1 MKKSDLINLLGKV
14 TKEDEVLTN
23 PHERVLLIDGLN
35 LFFRNFAMMKM
46 VNQDGAHVGG
56 LGGFLRSLNYLV
68 NQLQPTSVYVVFDG
82 AGSSINRK
90 NLLPEYK
97 SGRNLVRIT
106 NWDVFDSLEE
116 EHDSKVNQTVRLIHY
131 LKCLPVKTVSMN
143 KVEADD
149 IIAYLS
155 DILST
160 KHGSK
165 VFIVSND
172 QDFIQLVDDKIT
184 VYRPAEKEFYTKDM
198 IKSNYGVL
206 AENFILYKTLLGDNS
221 DKVEGIKG
229 LGKKGVTKKFPELL
243 ERPLSFDDLMGIAE
257 SKLKEH
263 VIYARVLQDEDRLRN
278 NYKIMDLG
286 KPLVDEVEKQY
297 LEEFSEELPPAL
309 NTKAF
314 MLLYNEDGL
323 NKLMKDP
330 ELTIT
335 NTFKVINSFKK

>member
-1 MKKSDLINLLGKV
+1 
-14 TKEDEVLTN
+14 
-23 PHERVLLIDGLN
+23 
-35 LFFRNFAMMKM
+35 
-46 VNQDGAHVGG
+46 
-56 LGGFLRSLNYLV
+56 
-68 NQLQPTSVYVVFDG
+68 
-82 AGSSINRK
+82 
-90 NLLPEYK
+90 
-97 SGRNLVRIT
+97 
-106 NWDVFDSLEE
+106 LEE

-155 DILST
+155 NILST
-160 KHGSK
+160 KHDSK

-206 AENFILYKTLLGDNS
+206 AENFILYKTLLGDQS
-221 DKVEGIKG
+221 DKVGGIKG
-229 LGKKGVTKKFPELL
+229 LGKKGIMKKFPELL
-243 ERPLSFDDLMGIAE
+243 ERPLSFDDIMNIAE

-263 VIYARVLQDEDRLRN
+263 VIYARVLQDEERLKN

-286 KPLVDEVEKQY
+286 KPLVDEVEKQF
-297 LEEFSEELPPAL
+297 LEEFSQESPPAL
-309 NTKAF
+309 NIKAF

-323 NKLMKDP
+323 GKLMKDP
-330 ELTIT
+330 ELTLN
-335 NTFKVINSFKK
+335 NTFKVVNSFRK